1 MFALAIVDCNS
12 SLSWDGGSGCIG
24 YRRTLISSEQYWVK
38 VSPIYGILDSN
49 QPQGFQSDVCTHPV
63 QHMSVL
69 LVQRSQPN

>member
-1 MFALAIVDCNS
+1 MFALANVDCDS

-24 YRRTLISSEQYWVK
+24 YCRTLISLEQYWVK
-38 VSPIYGILDSN
+38 VSPIYGILDSI

-63 QHMSVL
+63 PHMSVL